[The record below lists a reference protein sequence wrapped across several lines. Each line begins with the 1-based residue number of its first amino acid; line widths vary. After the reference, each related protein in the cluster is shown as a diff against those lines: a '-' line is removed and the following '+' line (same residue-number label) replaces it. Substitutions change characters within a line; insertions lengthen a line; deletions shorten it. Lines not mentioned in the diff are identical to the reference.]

1 MATSYSVTHHG
12 QVPSTQDLAR
22 DAFNGRP
29 VLVTAAEQTAGRGR
43 GGSTWLSAPRSIAVS
58 LAFRPGW
65 APSDLTIVPLIGG
78 LAATEAMED
87 VELKWPN
94 DVIRHGAKVAG
105 LLAELFDGIVVIGM
119 GVNLWWPDAPSGT
132 AALFDEDPGE
142 GEGRRLAERW
152 ADALTTLVDDGP
164 GSWPIDRYRARCAT
178 LGTEITW
185 DPDGAGLA
193 VDVARDGS
201 LVVDTDTGRI
211 NLTTAGVRH
220 VRPQRPNAT

>member
-1 MATSYSVTHHG
+1 M
-12 QVPSTQDLAR
+12 
-22 DAFNGRP
+22 
-29 VLVTAAEQTAGRGR
+29 
-43 GGSTWLSAPRSIAVS
+43 
-58 LAFRPGW
+58 
-65 APSDLTIVPLIGG
+65 IGG

-94 DVIRHGAKVAG
+94 DVIRHGEKVAG

>member
-29 VLVTAAEQTAGRGR
+29 VLVTATGQTAGRGR
-43 GGSTWLSAPRSIAVS
+43 GGSTWRSAPRSVAVS

-65 APSDLTIVPLIGG
+65 APSDLTIVPLLGG
-78 LAATEAMED
+78 LAATEAMGD

-94 DVIRHGAKVAG
+94 DVLRDGDKVAG

-119 GVNLWWPDAPSGT
+119 GVNLWWPDAPPGAT
-132 AALFDEDPGE
+132 ALFDQDPGE
-142 GEGRRLAERW
+142 DEGRRLAERW
-152 ADALTTLVDDGP
+152 ADEVMALVDG
-164 GSWPIDRYRARCAT
+164 GSRSWPIDRYRARCVT
-178 LGTEITW
+178 LGTRITW

-211 NLTTAGVRH
+211 SLATAGVRH
-220 VRPQRPNAT
+220 VRPRGSEAT

>member
-22 DAFNGRP
+22 DAYNGRP
-29 VLVTAAEQTAGRGR
+29 VLVTATEQTAGRGR
-43 GGSTWLSAPRSIAVS
+43 SGSTWLSAPRSIAVS

-65 APSDLTIVPLIGG
+65 APSDLTIVPLLGG
-78 LAATEAMED
+78 LAATEAMGD

-94 DVIRHGAKVAG
+94 DVLRDGDKVAG

-119 GVNLWWPDAPSGT
+119 GINLWWPDAPPGAT
-132 AALFDEDPGE
+132 ALFDRDPG
-142 GEGRRLAERW
+142 GDEGRRLAERW
-152 ADALTTLVDDGP
+152 ADEVMSLVDGGP
-164 GSWPIDRYRARCAT
+164 GSWPIDRYRARCVT
-178 LGTEITW
+178 LGTHITW

-201 LVVDTDTGRI
+201 LVVDTVTGRI

>member
-22 DAFNGRP
+22 NAFNGRP
-29 VLVTAAEQTAGRGR
+29 VLVTATEQTAGRGR

-65 APSDLTIVPLIGG
+65 APSDLTIVPLLGG
-78 LAATEAMED
+78 LAATEALDD

-94 DVIRHGAKVAG
+94 DVLRGGDKVAG

-119 GVNLWWPDAPSGT
+119 GVNLWWPDAPPGAT
-132 AALFDEDPGE
+132 ALFDQDPGE
-142 GEGRRLAERW
+142 DEGRRLAERW
-152 ADALTTLVDDGP
+152 ADEVMSLVDGAP
-164 GSWPIDRYRARCAT
+164 GSWPIDRYRSRCVT
-178 LGTEITW
+178 LGTQITW

-220 VRPQRPNAT
+220 VRQQR